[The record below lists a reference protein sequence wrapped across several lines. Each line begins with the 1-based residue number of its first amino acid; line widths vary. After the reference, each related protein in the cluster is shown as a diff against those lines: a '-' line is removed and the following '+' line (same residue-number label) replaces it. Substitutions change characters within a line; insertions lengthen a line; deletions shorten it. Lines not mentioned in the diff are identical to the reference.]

1 MGIDYKVFLG
11 WFGMNNKDLIIKI
24 IAAFVVLAIAI
35 YAPQLLIFIVGY
47 LAYQLSKSNKELS
60 DSNEK
65 YQEVI
70 ADYSTLSEQH
80 SEVTSRY
87 ADVIDV
93 DIAVDEAKEKLTKT
107 TKDIE
112 ELQRSYKQKK
122 SVYDDLLSRIAIYD
136 ERLEYAEMGMYEPHF
151 EFDTSEAFRDRI
163 KEVRAKQKEM
173 IKEKT
178 AITCNIQWEV
188 SGSRA
193 EGKKMTNRGIRLT
206 ARAFNNECD
215 AAIANVSWNNIERM
229 EKRIVKA
236 YEAIN
241 KMNETNKIFISPYYL
256 QLKLDELRLAFE
268 YKEKRQIEKEEQA
281 ELRRLEREEE
291 QLRKE
296 AERALAEEKKL
307 EVLLE
312 KVQEKAL
319 HSDGPELERLLAEIA
334 KLGDELKEMQR
345 KHDRVKAMA
354 EQTKLG
360 YVYVISNI
368 GSFGENVYKIGMTRR
383 LEPMDRVKELGD
395 ASVPFYF
402 DVHAMIF
409 SEDAPSLEAQI
420 QREFA
425 DRRLNLVNYRKE
437 YFNVTLEEIK
447 QKFWELNPN
456 VEFID
461 EVEAREFKESEEI
474 RAMRNPIAKES
485 EIPEEI

>member
-1 MGIDYKVFLG
+1 MDNKVFLG

-24 IAAFVVLAIAI
+24 IAALVVLAIAI
-35 YAPQLLIFIVGY
+35 YAPQLLILIVGY

-65 YQEVI
+65 YQEVV
-70 ADYSTLSEQH
+70 ADYSTLSGQH

-93 DIAVDEAKEKLTKT
+93 DLAVDEAKEKLTKT

-256 QLKLDELRLAFE
+256 QLKLDELCLAFE

-319 HSDGPELERLLAEIA
+319 HSDGPELEKLQAEIA

-447 QKFWELNPN
+447 QKVWELNPN

>member
-1 MGIDYKVFLG
+1 
-11 WFGMNNKDLIIKI
+11 MNNKDLIIKI

>member
-1 MGIDYKVFLG
+1 M
-11 WFGMNNKDLIIKI
+11 
-24 IAAFVVLAIAI
+24 
-35 YAPQLLIFIVGY
+35 
-47 LAYQLSKSNKELS
+47 
-60 DSNEK
+60 
-65 YQEVI
+65 
-70 ADYSTLSEQH
+70 
-80 SEVTSRY
+80 
-87 ADVIDV
+87 
-93 DIAVDEAKEKLTKT
+93 
-107 TKDIE
+107 
-112 ELQRSYKQKK
+112 
-122 SVYDDLLSRIAIYD
+122 
-136 ERLEYAEMGMYEPHF
+136 
-151 EFDTSEAFRDRI
+151 
-163 KEVRAKQKEM
+163 
-173 IKEKT
+173 
-178 AITCNIQWEV
+178 
-188 SGSRA
+188 
-193 EGKKMTNRGIRLT
+193 
-206 ARAFNNECD
+206 
-215 AAIANVSWNNIERM
+215 
-229 EKRIVKA
+229 
-236 YEAIN
+236 
-241 KMNETNKIFISPYYL
+241 
-256 QLKLDELRLAFE
+256 AFE

-319 HSDGPELERLLAEIA
+319 HSDGPELEKLQAEIA

-447 QKFWELNPN
+447 QKVWELNPN

>member
-319 HSDGPELERLLAEIA
+319 HSDGPELERLL
-334 KLGDELKEMQR
+334 
-345 KHDRVKAMA
+345 
-354 EQTKLG
+354 
-360 YVYVISNI
+360 
-368 GSFGENVYKIGMTRR
+368 
-383 LEPMDRVKELGD
+383 
-395 ASVPFYF
+395 
-402 DVHAMIF
+402 
-409 SEDAPSLEAQI
+409 
-420 QREFA
+420 
-425 DRRLNLVNYRKE
+425 
-437 YFNVTLEEIK
+437 
-447 QKFWELNPN
+447 
-456 VEFID
+456 
-461 EVEAREFKESEEI
+461 
-474 RAMRNPIAKES
+474 
-485 EIPEEI
+485 

>member
-360 YVYVISNI
+360 YVYVMSNI

>member
-65 YQEVI
+65 YQEVV

>member
-1 MGIDYKVFLG
+1 MDNKVFLG

-24 IAAFVVLAIAI
+24 IAALVVLAIAI

-383 LEPMDRVKELGD
+383 LEPMDRIKELGD

>member
-1 MGIDYKVFLG
+1 MDNKVFLG

-24 IAAFVVLAIAI
+24 IAALVVLAIAI
-35 YAPQLLIFIVGY
+35 YAPQLLILIVGY

-65 YQEVI
+65 YQEVV

-93 DIAVDEAKEKLTKT
+93 DSAVDEAKEKLTKT

-112 ELQRSYKQKK
+112 KLQRSYKQKK

-151 EFDTSEAFRDRI
+151 DFDTSEAYRDKIR
-163 KEVRAKQKEM
+163 ENRAKQKQM
-173 IKEKT
+173 IKDKS
-178 AITCNIQWEV
+178 AIICHTEWAV
-188 SGSRA
+188 GGSKA
-193 EGKKMTNRGIRLT
+193 EGKKMINHGIRLT

-215 AAIANVSWNNIERM
+215 AAIANVTWKNIERM
-229 EKRIVKA
+229 EKRILKA
-236 YEAIN
+236 HEAIN
-241 KMNETNKIFISPYYL
+241 KMNKTSQITISVFYL
-256 QLKLDELRLAFE
+256 KLKLDELRLAFE

-319 HSDGPELERLLAEIA
+319 HSDGPELEKLQAEIA

-447 QKFWELNPN
+447 QKVWELNPN

>member
-1 MGIDYKVFLG
+1 MDNKVFLG
-11 WFGMNNKDLIIKI
+11 WFGRNNKDLIIKI
-24 IAAFVVLAIAI
+24 IAALVVLAIAI
-35 YAPQLLIFIVGY
+35 YAPQLLILIVGY

-93 DIAVDEAKEKLTKT
+93 DLAVDEAKEKLTKT
-107 TKDIE
+107 TKNIE

-319 HSDGPELERLLAEIA
+319 HSDGPELERLQAEIA

>member
-1 MGIDYKVFLG
+1 MGMDNKVFLG

>member
-345 KHDRVKAMA
+345 KHDRGKAMA

>member
-447 QKFWELNPN
+447 QKVWELNPN

>member
-383 LEPMDRVKELGD
+383 LEPMDRIKELGD

>member
-1 MGIDYKVFLG
+1 MDNKVFLG

>member
-319 HSDGPELERLLAEIA
+319 HSDGPELEKLQAEIA

>member
-409 SEDAPSLEAQI
+409 SEDVPSLEAQI

-425 DRRLNLVNYRKE
+425 DRRLNQVNYRKE

>member
-319 HSDGPELERLLAEIA
+319 HSDGPELERLLAEID

>member
-1 MGIDYKVFLG
+1 MDNKVFLG

-24 IAAFVVLAIAI
+24 IAALVVLAIAI
-35 YAPQLLIFIVGY
+35 YAPQLLILIVGY

-65 YQEVI
+65 YQEVV
-70 ADYSTLSEQH
+70 ADYSTLSGQH

-93 DIAVDEAKEKLTKT
+93 DLAVDEAKEKLTKT

-319 HSDGPELERLLAEIA
+319 HSDGPELEKLQAEIA

-447 QKFWELNPN
+447 QKVWELNPN

>member
-1 MGIDYKVFLG
+1 MDNKVFLG

-24 IAAFVVLAIAI
+24 IAALVVLAIAI
-35 YAPQLLIFIVGY
+35 YAPQLLILIVGY

-65 YQEVI
+65 YQEVV

-80 SEVTSRY
+80 SKVTSRY

-93 DIAVDEAKEKLTKT
+93 DLAVDEAKEKLTKT
-107 TKDIE
+107 TKNIE

-136 ERLEYAEMGMYEPHF
+136 ERLKYAEMGMYEPHF

-312 KVQEKAL
+312 KVQEKVL
-319 HSDGPELERLLAEIA
+319 HSDGPELEKLQAEIA

-447 QKFWELNPN
+447 QKVWELNPN

>member
-1 MGIDYKVFLG
+1 
-11 WFGMNNKDLIIKI
+11 MNNKDLIIKVV
-24 IAAFVVLAIAI
+24 AALVILAITV
-35 YAPQLLIFIVGY
+35 YAPQLLVLIVGY
-47 LAYQLSKSNKELS
+47 LAYQLFNKSKEFSEL
-60 DSNEK
+60 NQK
-65 YQEVI
+65 YQAI
-70 ADYSTLSEQH
+70 LADYSKLSEQH
-80 SEVTSRY
+80 CEVTNRYSR
-87 ADVIDV
+87 VIDV
-93 DIAVDEAKEKLTKT
+93 DLAVDEAKEKLAKT

-112 ELQRSYKQKK
+112 ELQLSYKQKR

-136 ERLEYAEMGMYEPHF
+136 ETLKYAEMGMYEPHF
-151 EFDTSEAFRDRI
+151 DFDTSEAFRDKI

-178 AITCNIQWEV
+178 AITCNIEWEV

-193 EGKKMTNRGIRLT
+193 EGQKMTNRGIRLT

-307 EVLLE
+307 EVLLD

-319 HSDGPELERLLAEIA
+319 HSEGPELERLQAEIA

-447 QKFWELNPN
+447 QKVWELNPD

-474 RAMRNPIAKES
+474 RAIRNTTAIED
-485 EIPEEI
+485 EMPEEI

>member
-24 IAAFVVLAIAI
+24 IAALVVLAIAI

>member
-1 MGIDYKVFLG
+1 
-11 WFGMNNKDLIIKI
+11 MNNKDFIIKVI
-24 IAAFVVLAIAI
+24 TALGILAITI
-35 YAPQLLIFIVGY
+35 YAPQLLVLLVGY
-47 LAYQLSKSNKELS
+47 LAYQLFKKSKELS
-60 DSNEK
+60 ELN
-65 YQEVI
+65 QQHQAIIVN
-70 ADYSTLSEQH
+70 YSKLSEQH
-80 SEVTSRY
+80 SEVTNRYSR
-87 ADVIDV
+87 VIDI
-93 DIAVDEAKEKLTKT
+93 DLAVDESNATLAKI

-112 ELQRSYKQKK
+112 QLQLSYKQKR
-122 SVYDDLLSRIAIYD
+122 SIYDGLLSRIAIYD
-136 ERLEYAEMGMYEPHF
+136 ESLEYAEMGMYEPHF
-151 EFDTSEAFRDRI
+151 DFDTSEVYRDKIR
-163 KEVRAKQKEM
+163 EVRAKQKEM
-173 IKEKT
+173 IKEKK
-178 AITCNIQWEV
+178 AITCNIEWEV
-188 SGSRA
+188 SGSRS

-236 YEAIN
+236 YETIN

-296 AERALAEEKKL
+296 AERALAEEEKL
-307 EVLLE
+307 EALLE

-319 HSDGPELERLLAEIA
+319 HSEGPELKRLQAEIA

-409 SEDAPSLEAQI
+409 SEDAPGLEAQI

-447 QKFWELNPN
+447 HKVWELKPD

-461 EVEAREFKESEEI
+461 EVEAREFRESEEM
-474 RAMRNPIAKES
+474 RAIRNPTVKEN
-485 EIPEEI
+485 EMPEEI

>member
-1 MGIDYKVFLG
+1 MGMDNKVFLG

-24 IAAFVVLAIAI
+24 IAALVVLAIAI
-35 YAPQLLIFIVGY
+35 YAPQLLILIVGY

-65 YQEVI
+65 YQEVV
-70 ADYSTLSEQH
+70 ADYSTLSGQH

-93 DIAVDEAKEKLTKT
+93 DLAVDEAKEKLTKT

-319 HSDGPELERLLAEIA
+319 HSDGPELEKLQAEIA

-447 QKFWELNPN
+447 QKVWELNPN